1 MKNLKMAIVVG
12 ILAGAWAFFALE
24 VGEIAGVTLHAWPVF
39 LAWALFFAAGA
50 NDEAAVKVA
59 TTSVWGM
66 TWGWLSVTIGMD
78 LLGETLGVPLGI
90 GLAVMVLAALIVI
103 MMTDI
108 KFLSFGPGAFAT
120 WAVYFGTGFD
130 FIGGLAMLFVGVIL
144 GVVSVKLTAL
154 ISK

>member
-1 MKNLKMAIVVG
+1 MKNIKMAIVVG
-12 ILAGAWAFFALE
+12 LLAGGWAFVALT
-24 VGEIAGVTLHAWPVF
+24 VGEFAGVTLHAWPVF

-50 NDEAAVKVA
+50 DNNAAIKVA
-59 TTSVWGM
+59 TSSVWGIV
-66 TWGWLSVTIGMD
+66 WGYLSVYVGMT
-78 LLGETLGVPLGI
+78 LLGGTLGVPAGI
-90 GLAVMVLAALIVI
+90 GLAVAVLAALIVI

-120 WAVYFGTGFD
+120 WAVYFGTNFD
-130 FIGGLAMLFVGVIL
+130 FVGSIAMLMVGVIL